1 MEATIVLSGKLLN
14 PEGDER
20 AVMSKGFADTR
31 IELLANGTVKLT
43 FSLSPELEAAY
54 LSDASQMFEK
64 PIAG

>member
-1 MEATIVLSGKLLN
+1 MEATLTLSGKLLN
-14 PEGDER
+14 PDGDAR
-20 AVMSKGFADTR
+20 AFMSRGFADTR

-43 FSLSPELEAAY
+43 FILPPELEAAY